1 MTRYPINYNV
11 TVMGAS
17 QLHWVPLYLTEHY
30 TAHNKFGGGMTL
42 TRGSFTYSS
51 GEEYTGEW
59 KEGRRHGKG
68 ELKFADGTC
77 YKGHFENG
85 LFHGSGVLV
94 FPDGSRY
101 EGEFAQG
108 KFQGVGIF
116 SRFDGMKFE
125 GEFKSGR
132 VEGYGLLTFPD
143 GSHGAPRNEG
153 VFENNKLLKREKC
166 QAVVQRAKNSAS
178 TARGFSV

>member
-1 MTRYPINYNV
+1 
-11 TVMGAS
+11 
-17 QLHWVPLYLTEHY
+17 
-30 TAHNKFGGGMTL
+30 MTL

-125 GEFKSGR
+125 GEFKSGH
-132 VEGYGLLTFPD
+132 VEGYVDLGCVSHTTTSIVRSVILT
-143 GSHGAPRNEG
+143 RNYA
-153 VFENNKLLKREKC
+153 FNHRSK
-166 QAVVQRAKNSAS
+166 AVVPTTYVCDAVCECSFELWFWETLNHL
-178 TARGFSV
+178 TI